1 MKHEKSSLL
10 FSILLSMNNG
20 EDHEV
25 TLEDLRYMYSPVVSD
40 CQIKMYLLVI
50 RCLSSGMS
58 YEEIYEFIDNIDI
71 DEYKKLNDE
80 EKIYVKTKI
89 KKDLHTRKNN
99 ENKNRGVI
107 DNE

>member
-1 MKHEKSSLL
+1 MKHDNNSLFFSML
-10 FSILLSMNNG
+10 FSMSNSDENEL
-20 EDHEV
+20 
-25 TLEDLRYMYSPVVSD
+25 TWEDLRYMHSPVVSD

-58 YEEIYEFIDNIDI
+58 YEEVFEFIDNLDI
-71 DEYKKLNDE
+71 EEYKKLTDE

-89 KKDLHTRKNN
+89 KKDLHTRKYN
-99 ENKNRGVI
+99 EERGLI